1 MVRLRIEVWGM
12 SRKNRSRHWGSVL
25 WMLVWAGSK
34 VVAGEESRDWLE
46 QIRVPPG
53 FHLSLFSDATP
64 NARSLALGNDGTVY
78 VGTLERGVV
87 YALRDEDRDGRA
99 ERVFT
104 LASGLQ
110 LPNGVAFRDGALYVA
125 EVSRIIRFPD
135 VGSRLAAPSSAE
147 VIYDRFPTDRHHGWK
162 YLRFGPDGKLYVPV
176 GAPCNICKPDLPY
189 ASLTRMNPDGSGFE
203 IYAVGIRNTVGFD
216 WHPDTRELWF
226 TENGRDWLGDD
237 LPAEELN
244 RAPTQGM
251 HFGYPYCHAGDLPDP
266 EFGKERSCKEF
277 VPPAW
282 KFPAHTAPLGVRFY
296 TGNQFPEAYRKQL
309 FVAQHGSWNRSRP
322 QGYRIVVVSFD
333 RNGRAVG
340 DEVFADGWLRPDGEV
355 LGRPVDLLQIGDGS
369 LLVSD
374 DHRGVI
380 YRISYRP

>member
-1 MVRLRIEVWGM
+1 
-12 SRKNRSRHWGSVL
+12 
-25 WMLVWAGSK
+25 
-34 VVAGEESRDWLE
+34 
-46 QIRVPPG
+46 
-53 FHLSLFSDATP
+53 
-64 NARSLALGNDGTVY
+64 LALGNDGTVY

-87 YALRDEDRDGRA
+87 YALRDEDGDGRA

-104 LASGLQ
+104 LVSGLQ

-125 EVSRIIRFPD
+125 EVNRIIRFSD
-135 VGSRLAAPSSAE
+135 IGSRLAAPPSAE
-147 VIYDRFPTDRHHGWK
+147 VIYDRFPKDRHHGWK

-189 ASLTRMNPDGSGFE
+189 ASLTRMNPDGSSFE
-203 IYAVGIRNTVGFD
+203 VYAVGIRNTVGFD
-216 WHPDTRELWF
+216 WHPDSGELWF

-266 EFGKERSCKEF
+266 EFGKERPCKEF

-296 TGNQFPEAYRKQL
+296 TGNQFPEVYRKQL

-322 QGYRIVVVSFD
+322 QGYQIVVVSFD
-333 RNGRAVG
+333 KSGRVVT

-355 LGRPVDLLQIGDGS
+355 LGRPVDLLQIEDGS